1 MNSMTPPVSMVCEP
15 GEEVVKRLY
24 VKVVIGPRQRMIASV
39 SLREAVSRPNA
50 YVLVSLAQKANG
62 HVMHG
67 DAVNPW
73 YFVGKL
79 HAADSGSESRSKEN
93 VNGAVRSWRK

>member
-1 MNSMTPPVSMVCEP
+1 MSSTTPLVSMVREP
-15 GEEVVKRLY
+15 GEEVVKRY
-24 VKVVIGPRQRMIASV
+24 VEVVIGLRQRMIASV
-39 SLREAVSRPNA
+39 SLREAVSRPDA

-67 DAVNPW
+67 DAINPW

-79 HAADSGSESRSKEN
+79 HAAGSGSESRSKEN
-93 VNGAVRSWRK
+93 VNGAIRSWRK